1 MVVGGL
7 QQRVVRVRRA
17 VLYAVGVRRDHNA
30 RDVVVLLVKPVLG
43 AVLVP
48 GDEDHVPSCMSSI
61 RFGLM
66 KVNFTEMSGV
76 DPSGTS

>member
-1 MVVGGL
+1 
-7 QQRVVRVRRA
+7 
-17 VLYAVGVRRDHNA
+17 
-30 RDVVVLLVKPVLG
+30 
-43 AVLVP
+43 
-48 GDEDHVPSCMSSI
+48 MSSI